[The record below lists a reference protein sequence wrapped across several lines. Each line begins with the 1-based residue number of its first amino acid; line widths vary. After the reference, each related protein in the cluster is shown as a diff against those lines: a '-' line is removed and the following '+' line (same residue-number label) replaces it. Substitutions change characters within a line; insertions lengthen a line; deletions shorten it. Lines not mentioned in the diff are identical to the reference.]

1 MASNRIHSFLTA
13 KVRIAY
19 ATVIHLGEWGL
30 MSMRILIVEDSVTMR
45 KVMEMTFAGED
56 AELLVVENGELALQQ
71 GAAFGPDVAFIDSSL
86 PGIDGYEVTRAL
98 KSDPGLSSTAV
109 ILMASQHRPLD
120 AARASEVGADDHILK
135 PFDTQEAIDKASG
148 LAGQVVA
155 ISDIPSVPSARPAT
169 TPAMPVAQRS
179 FRPTPP
185 PLPVAQS
192 APPMAAT
199 RITGAQVSISPGTA
213 ASLRS
218 SSPPAKIVSAP
229 PAQVASAPPGQVSS
243 APPGQVASAPR
254 GQVSS
259 APSGQV
265 ASAPPAQVSTTGP
278 SSPLEAAGAS
288 EALSHSVVA
297 RLETLGLTPDQVEGV
312 LKLSA
317 EVVERVVWEVVPD
330 LAEAMIREELHRLVG
345 D

>member
-1 MASNRIHSFLTA
+1 MASNRIRSFLTA
-13 KVRIAY
+13 KVPIAY
-19 ATVIHLGEWGL
+19 ASDIHLGEWGL

-56 AELLVVENGELALQQ
+56 AELLVVENGELALER
-71 GAAFGPDVAFIDSSL
+71 GAAFAPDVAFIDSSL

-98 KSDPGLSSTAV
+98 KADPGLSGTAV

-135 PFDTQEAIDKASG
+135 PFDTQEAIDKASV
-148 LAGQVVA
+148 LAGQA
-155 ISDIPSVPSARPAT
+155 EPAGFSDMPSIPVARPAT
-169 TPAMPVAQRS
+169 TPPRPVAQRTH
-179 FRPTPP
+179 RPTPP
-185 PLPVAQS
+185 PLPVRPGMQPARLS
-192 APPMAAT
+192 GTP
-199 RITGAQVSISPGTA
+199 ISGAQVSVAPGTA
-213 ASLRS
+213 ASLHS

-229 PAQVASAPPGQVSS
+229 AAKVSS
-243 APPGQVASAPR
+243 APPAQFS
-254 GQVSS
+254 
-259 APSGQV
+259 
-265 ASAPPAQVSTTGP
+265 SAPPAQFSSAP
-278 SSPLEAAGAS
+278 PASPLQAAGAS

-317 EVVERVVWEVVPD
+317 EVVERVVWEVVPE
-330 LAEAMIREELHRLVG
+330 LAEAMIREELHRLIG